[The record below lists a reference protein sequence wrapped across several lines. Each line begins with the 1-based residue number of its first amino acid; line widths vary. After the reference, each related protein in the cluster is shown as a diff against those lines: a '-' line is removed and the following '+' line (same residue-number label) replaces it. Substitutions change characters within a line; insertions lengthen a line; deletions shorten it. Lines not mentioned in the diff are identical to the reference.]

1 MRTQSTLLAAAVAV
15 ALSAALAL
23 PAQAADKVKIGFI
36 STLSGPGGV
45 LGAAIRDGFNLGLEH
60 TGGKVGGLPVEVLVE
75 DDMQKPELA
84 RQHAE
89 RMIKRDKVDVM
100 TGIVFQNIL
109 QAVEQPVFAAQ
120 TFYIS
125 TNTGPSDLAG
135 EKCNPYF
142 FAVSWVSDSYSEA
155 TGKNVNDKGYKNVFV
170 IAPNYPGGV
179 DVVNGFKRYYKGGY
193 AGEVYTKLGQ
203 LDYAVELSQLRAAKP
218 DAVFFFL
225 PGGMGVNFL
234 KQYQQAG
241 LNKDFPLFG
250 TGWSFDQDTLAAVGD
265 ATLGALNAAHWN
277 LDLDNPQNKRF
288 VADFE
293 KKYNRL
299 PNEYASQGYD
309 AALLIDAAVRDVKG
323 KVEDKAAFGK
333 ALQAANFK
341 SVRGAFRFNSNHFPV
356 QNYYLRQVVK
366 DDKGRLVNK
375 TVDTIF
381 TDHADAY
388 VASCKMP

>member
-1 MRTQSTLLAAAVAV
+1 LLAAACVA
-15 ALSAALAL
+15 ALSL
-23 PAQAADKVKIGFI
+23 PAHGADKVKIGFI

-45 LGAAIRDGFNLGLEH
+45 IGVAIRDGFNLALKH
-60 TGGKVGGLPVEVLVE
+60 TGGKVGGLPADVYIE
-75 DDMQKPELA
+75 DDQQKTDVA
-84 RQHAE
+84 RQHAD

-109 QAVEQPVFAAQ
+109 QAVEQPVFQAQ
-120 TFYIS
+120 TYYIS

-155 TGKNVNDKGYKNVFV
+155 TGKNVSDKGHKNVFV
-170 IAPNYPGGV
+170 IAPNYPGGK
-179 DVVNGFKRYYKGGY
+179 DVVNGFKRYYKGAY

-203 LDYAVELSQLRAAKP
+203 LDYAVELSQVRAAKP

-241 LNKDFPLFG
+241 LNKEIPLFG
-250 TGWSFDQDTLAAVGD
+250 TGWSFDQDTLAAVGEP
-265 ATLGALNAAHWN
+265 TLGALNTAHWN
-277 LDLDNPQNKRF
+277 LDLDNPQNKKF
-288 VADFE
+288 VSDFE
-293 KKYNRL
+293 KEYGRL

-309 AALLIDAAVRDVKG
+309 ALMLIDGAVRDVKG
-323 KVEDKAAFGK
+323 KIEDKAAFGS
-333 ALQAANFK
+333 ALRAASFK
-341 SVRGAFRFNSNHFPV
+341 SVRGAFKFNRNHFPI
-356 QNYYLRQVVK
+356 QNYYLREVVK

-375 TVDTIF
+375 TVATIF
-381 TDHADAY
+381 SDHADAY
-388 VASCKMP
+388 VAACKMN

>member
-1 MRTQSTLLAAAVAV
+1 MRTCLLTAVVAAVLCV
-15 ALSAALAL
+15 
-23 PAQAADKVKIGFI
+23 PAQAAEKVKIGFI

-45 LGAAIRDGFNLGLEH
+45 LGAAIRDGFNLALKH
-60 TGGKVGGLPVEVLVE
+60 NGGKVGGLPAEVLIE
-75 DDMQKPELA
+75 DDQQKPDVA
-84 RQHAE
+84 RQLADKLL
-89 RMIKRDKVDVM
+89 KRDKVDVM

-109 QAVEQPVFAAQ
+109 QAVEQPVFQAQ
-120 TFYIS
+120 TYYIS

-193 AGEVYTKLGQ
+193 AGEVFTKLGQ
-203 LDYAVELSQLRAAKP
+203 LDYAVELSQLRAARP

-234 KQYQQAG
+234 KQYHQAG
-241 LNKDFPLFG
+241 LSKDFPLFG
-250 TGWSFDQDTLAAVGD
+250 TGWSFDQDTLAAVGEP
-265 ATLGALNAAHWN
+265 TLGALNAAHWN

-293 KKYNRL
+293 KEYGRL

-309 AALLIDAAVRDVKG
+309 AAMLIDAAVRDVKG
-323 KVEDKAAFGK
+323 NIEDKAAFGR

-341 SVRGAFRFNSNHFPV
+341 SVRGAFRFNTNHFPV

-375 TVDTIF
+375 TVGTIF

-388 VASCKMP
+388 VAACKMN

>member
-1 MRTQSTLLAAAVAV
+1 MNKAMLTMAV
-15 ALSAALAL
+15 ALALVA

-45 LGAAIRDGFNLGLEH
+45 IGVAIRDGFNLALKH
-60 TGGKVGGLPVEVLVE
+60 NGGKVGGLPAEVFIE
-75 DDMQKPELA
+75 DDQQKPDVA

-89 RMIKRDKVDVM
+89 RMLKRDKVDVM

-109 QAVEQPVFAAQ
+109 QAVEQPVFQAQ
-120 TFYIS
+120 TYYVS

-155 TGKNVNDKGYKNVFV
+155 TGRNVNDKGYKKVFV
-170 IAPNYPGGV
+170 IAPNYPGGI

-241 LNKDFPLFG
+241 LDKEVPLFG
-250 TGWSFDQDTLAAVGD
+250 TGWSFDQDTLAAVGEP
-265 ATLGALNAAHWN
+265 TLGALNAAHWN

-293 KKYNRL
+293 KEYGRL

-309 AALLIDAAVRDVKG
+309 AMMLIDAAVRDVKG
-323 KVEDKAAFGK
+323 NIEDKAAFGK
-333 ALQAANFK
+333 ALLAANFK
-341 SVRGAFRFNSNHFPV
+341 SVRGAFRFNRNHFPV

-375 TVDTIF
+375 TVGTIF
-381 TDHADAY
+381 TDHPDAY
-388 VASCKMP
+388 VSACKMN

>member
-1 MRTQSTLLAAAVAV
+1 MSIKSTLLAAAVA
-15 ALSAALAL
+15 AAFSAVL

-45 LGAAIRDGFNLGLEH
+45 LGAAIRDGFNLALEH
-60 TGGKVGGLPVEVLVE
+60 TGGKVGGLPVEMLIE
-75 DDMQKPELA
+75 DDTQKPDVA

-89 RMIKRDKVDVM
+89 RMLKRDKVDVM

-120 TFYIS
+120 TYYIS
-125 TNTGPSDLAG
+125 TNTGPSDMAG

-155 TGKNVNDKGYKNVFV
+155 TGKNVNDKGYKNVFM

-250 TGWSFDQDTLAAVGD
+250 TGWSFDQDTLAAVGEP
-265 ATLGALNAAHWN
+265 TLGALNASHWN
-277 LDLDNPQNKRF
+277 LDLDNPQNRRF

-309 AALLIDAAVRDVKG
+309 AAMLIDAAVRDVKG